1 MISYLQGKIVLKKEN
16 FIILDVKEIGYK
28 VYLSKRTLNKIP
40 ENEDFLKLFT
50 FLYLREEKME
60 LYGFLNFQELEL
72 FEILK
77 GISGVGPKSALA
89 LSSFG
94 SLEKL
99 KEVLESPDDEFFREV
114 KGIGKKRIQK
124 IILEITGKIKN
135 FEKEKIPLKDEA
147 LEALRSLGL
156 SSQKAKSTL
165 LKVPKEIKDPEN
177 RVKEA
182 LKILGRS

>member
-1 MISYLQGKIVLKKEN
+1 MIAHLQGKIILKKED
-16 FIILDVKEIGYK
+16 FIILDVKGIGYK
-28 VYLSKRTLNKIP
+28 VYLSKRTLTKIP
-40 ENEDFLKLFT
+40 ENEKFFKLFT

-99 KEVLESPDDEFFREV
+99 KEVLKSPDEEFFREV

-124 IILEITGKIKN
+124 IILEITGKIKD
-135 FEKEKIPLKDEA
+135 FKKEQISSKDEA
-147 LEALRSLGL
+147 LEALKSLGI
-156 SSQKAKSTL
+156 SSQMAKTAL

-182 LKILGRS
+182 LKILGKS